1 MTVNFRAF
9 ADCFSRLSD
18 VSPWVFEIWD
28 REGRVFS
35 SCTEETMP
43 DFSDRTRTLSLRVIE
58 QAGFQY
64 EVPEEEISLYGV
76 PLPDEAEIPLALVGY
91 RRDDPRISEKSERG
105 EDIRRVEDFLISLQR
120 LLVEQTQS
128 QKESDKMAEELSQ
141 QMEDLYLYAHI
152 PTQLKTLAF
161 SGAMIRKLVREL
173 LETMQSDIAFAILPD
188 QKEYNTVLVN
198 ERSTSLVI
206 HPETFIHSLIRAIP
220 EESSS
225 LREGYFIVND
235 SHQNP
240 LYQKLFANPFRF
252 LAVRIASS
260 ETSFGWLGLV
270 SFNLQKIF
278 RQSELQLLKSVA
290 SSTGIALDNSR
301 LYAESL
307 KMVKMERI
315 IRNIFQKYVPAEVVN
330 EILERGERDAIPLGE
345 KRMLTLLNADIRGY
359 SRMSKTLQAEDVV
372 EILNHF
378 FLAMGNAILGHGG
391 IVDKYLGDGI
401 LAIFGAPGAKENPA
415 LDATLAAIDMLK
427 DLIPV
432 DHFARQRYGIPLN
445 IGISI
450 HTGEAI
456 VGNIGFDRKM
466 EYTVIGDVV
475 NDTFRL
481 QEITREKPNSILISK
496 ATQGKVGRF
505 IQTRSLGVRSLGAQE
520 SEMEVFEVLGAEE
533 SAGIT
538 ALTAED
544 HGDPSETGRP

>member
-1 MTVNFRAF
+1 
-9 ADCFSRLSD
+9 
-18 VSPWVFEIWD
+18 
-28 REGRVFS
+28 
-35 SCTEETMP
+35 MP
-43 DFSDRTRTLSLRVIE
+43 DFSDRIGALSLRVIE

-64 EVPEEEISLYGV
+64 EAPEEDISLYGV

-91 RRDDPRISEKSERG
+91 RRDDLRISEESERV
-105 EDIRRVEDFLISLQR
+105 EYIRRVEDFLISLQR
-120 LLVEQTQS
+120 LLVERTQS
-128 QKESDKMAEELSQ
+128 QKESEKMAEELIH

-152 PTQLKTLAF
+152 STQVKALAF
-161 SGAMIRKLVREL
+161 SGAMLRKLVREL
-173 LETMQSDIAFAILPD
+173 METMRSDIAFAVLPN
-188 QKEYNTVLVN
+188 QKEYNAFLVN
-198 ERSTSLVI
+198 EQSPPLAI

-225 LREGYFIVND
+225 LREDYFIVND
-235 SHQNP
+235 SRQNP
-240 LYQKLFANPFRF
+240 VYQKLFTDPFRF
-252 LAVRIASS
+252 LAVRIVSS

-270 SFNLQKIF
+270 SFNLREIF
-278 RQSELQLLKSVA
+278 RQSELKLLKSVA

-301 LYAESL
+301 LYTESL
-307 KMVKMERI
+307 EMAKMERI

-359 SRMSKTLQAEDVV
+359 SRMSKTLHAEDVV
-372 EILNHF
+372 SILNHF

-401 LAIFGAPGAKENPA
+401 LAIFGAPAARENPA

-496 ATQGKVGRF
+496 ATQREVGRF
-505 IQTRSLGVRSLGAQE
+505 IRTRSLGVRSLGAQE
-520 SEMEVFEVLGAEE
+520 SEMEVYEVLGAEE
-533 SAGIT
+533 SAGTT
-538 ALTAED
+538 ALAAED
-544 HGDPSETGRP
+544 HGVPTGTGQP

>member
-1 MTVNFRAF
+1 
-9 ADCFSRLSD
+9 
-18 VSPWVFEIWD
+18 
-28 REGRVFS
+28 
-35 SCTEETMP
+35 MP